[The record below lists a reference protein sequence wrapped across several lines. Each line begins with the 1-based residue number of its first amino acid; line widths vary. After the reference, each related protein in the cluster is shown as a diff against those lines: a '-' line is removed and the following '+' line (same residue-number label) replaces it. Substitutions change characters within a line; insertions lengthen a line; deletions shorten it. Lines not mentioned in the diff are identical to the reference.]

1 MGLLR
6 WSLLSARL
14 HGEGVRKLERALI
27 DLKLGGLPGDLPLEL
42 EALRNIRKNPRVEIG
57 CI

>member
-14 HGEGVRKLERALI
+14 RGEGVRKLERALI
-27 DLKLGGLPGDLPLEL
+27 DLKGGLPGDLPLEL

-57 CI
+57 RI